1 MNNMKVEAYDALGN
15 EILKGDTIQRVYDGV
30 MNHFKVIEI
39 LPKNMIRCSIEGD
52 DAQIVFV
59 GEGVTRI

>member
-1 MNNMKVEAYDALGN
+1 MTVEAYDALGN

-30 MNHFKVIEI
+30 ISHFQVIEI

-52 DAQIVFV
+52 DAVIIFT
-59 GEGVTRI
+59 GEGVSKI